1 MDSLRAGVVAA
12 ATDDTIVRI
21 VKRLALLFAFSATI
35 ALPGGYFSLEYSNG
49 VEHLET
55 VAQVKVEA
63 INRLARANPDLWMYQ
78 VLRIEELLRS
88 DRVLRG
94 NERVIVSDAAGKVIL
109 TAGAPSEAPII
120 MRTFPIYD
128 SGRTV
133 GHVEVAHSYRH
144 VIYGT
149 LVAGL
154 LGVLLGALVYATLFV
169 LPMRA
174 LRRVTVALNKEAE
187 ARNAAA
193 ALSRAVTETAND
205 AIVIADGSGAIV
217 GWNPA
222 AERMFGYSEA
232 ELIGQPLTLVIPQ
245 RYHERHLEGIRRVR
259 SGGQWNVFGR
269 SVELHGLT
277 KAGREFPIE
286 LSLSAWETPDENYF
300 AGIIRDI
307 SERKQAEEALAERD
321 SRYRAVVEMN
331 SDGFWAV
338 DQDGRL
344 LDVNEAYVRRSGFTR
359 DELVGM
365 HIVDFEAKESE
376 ADIASH
382 MEAILDKGA
391 DVFETLHR
399 TKDGATWPVEVT
411 VRHRSDRKGQ
421 FLCFLR
427 DITERKRVEEDRR
440 RSAELLWART
450 AELER
455 SHQLLQALT
464 AVQESVQEEERKRIA
479 RELHDELSQKLTVLK
494 LQTTLALSALPQ
506 GDSGLNRQLQDINS
520 LLTETMR
527 SVSQIA
533 ANLRPVVLDELGLV
547 VALRDLVER
556 FSARTKI
563 ECEFSV
569 QPPDLSIDDKLAMPL
584 YRMVQESLTN
594 VARHAEASE
603 TMVSLHRD
611 GSGTLTLSVSDNG
624 KGVSDEDRP
633 ARGSFGLMGM
643 RERAAMLGGELRVH
657 SRSGA
662 GTLIEIVIP

>member
-1 MDSLRAGVVAA
+1 MDSLRAGAVTAL
-12 ATDDTIVRI
+12 TEDTIVKI
-21 VKRLALLFAFSATI
+21 VKRLALLFALSATI

-49 VEHLET
+49 VQHLET

-63 INRLARANPDLWMYQ
+63 INRLARVNPDLWMYQ
-78 VLRIEELLRS
+78 VLRIEELLQS
-88 DRVLRG
+88 DRVLRR
-94 NERVIVSDAAGKVIL
+94 NERVTVSDAAGEVIL
-109 TAGAPSEAPII
+109 AVGAPSEAPII

-133 GHVEVAHSYRH
+133 GHVEVAHSYRN

-149 LVAGL
+149 VAAGL
-154 LGVLLGALVYATLFV
+154 LGVLLGGLVYATLLV

-174 LRRVTVALNKEAE
+174 LRRVTAALNKETE

-222 AERMFGYSEA
+222 AERMFGYSQA
-232 ELIGQPLTLVIPQ
+232 ELIGQPLTLVLPQ
-245 RYHERHLEGIRRVR
+245 RYHQRHLEGIRRVQTG
-259 SGGQWNVFGR
+259 SSWNVFGK

-277 KAGREFPIE
+277 KARREFPIE

-321 SRYRAVVEMN
+321 SRYRAVVEMS

-365 HIVDFEAKESE
+365 HIVDLDAKESA

-382 MEAILDKGA
+382 IEAIRDKGA
-391 DVFETLHR
+391 DVFDTLHR
-399 TKDGATWPVEVT
+399 TKGGVTWPVEVT
-411 VRHRSDRKGQ
+411 VRHRLDRKGQ

-427 DITERKRVEEDRR
+427 DITERRRVEEERR
-440 RSAELLWART
+440 RSAELLQART

-494 LQTTLALSALPQ
+494 LQTALALSTFAQ
-506 GDSGLNRQLQDINS
+506 GDSDLNRQLKDIDS
-520 LLTETMR
+520 LLTETMH

-533 ANLRPVVLDELGLV
+533 TNLRPVVLDELGLV

-556 FSARTKI
+556 FSERTKI

-569 QPPDLSIDDKLAMPL
+569 HPPDLSIDDKLAMPL

-603 TMVSLHRD
+603 TTVSLHRD
-611 GSGTLTLSVSDNG
+611 GSGMLTLSISDNG

-633 ARGSFGLMGM
+633 GRGSFGLMGM